1 MLEPSIG
8 ELSTSQRLAQLA
20 TTRAGAS
27 RVFQRHHLDFCC
39 GGQRDLATACADRG
53 LDPQAVLAE
62 IESESLPQQIFE
74 RWDERGAAELIEHI
88 LERFHRPHRQE
99 LERLLPMARKVER
112 VHADK
117 ASCPHGLADHV
128 SRMSEEL
135 VMHMQKEEQVLFP
148 LIQSGAGRAA
158 RMPVQVMEAEHHD
171 HARNLAKLDSLTCDY
186 TPPPEACA
194 TWRAL
199 YLGLFEL
206 KQELM
211 LHIHLENNVLFPK
224 VLHGED
230 CK

>member
-1 MLEPSIG
+1 MPQPSIE
-8 ELSTSQRLAQLA
+8 ELSTTQRLAQLA

-27 RVFQRHHLDFCC
+27 RVFQRHRLDFCC

-53 LDPQAVLAE
+53 LDPRAVLAE
-62 IESESLPQQIFE
+62 IESEAPGPERFE
-74 RWDERGAAELIEHI
+74 RWDERGAGDLIEHI
-88 LERFHRPHRQE
+88 LERFHRPHREE
-99 LERLLPMARKVER
+99 LARLLPMARRVEH

-117 ASCPHGLADHV
+117 ISCPRGLADHV
-128 SRMSEEL
+128 ARMSDEL
-135 VMHMQKEEQVLFP
+135 EMHMQKEEQVLFP

-158 RMPVQVMEAEHHD
+158 RMPVQVMEGEHRD
-171 HARNLAKLDSLTCDY
+171 HARNLRELDSLTCDY
-186 TPPPEACA
+186 TPPHEACS

-199 YLGLFEL
+199 YLRLFEL

-224 VLHGED
+224 VLHAED